1 MGDTSTTPNPTTQV
15 SSDAATKRVTV
26 IQPSSHTVLTTCGIE
41 DALRFPVRVSR
52 TADRVPVR
60 LDTELLAEQRKTAE
74 ANESIRRR
82 SRS

>member
-1 MGDTSTTPNPTTQV
+1 MGETSTTPNPTTQV
-15 SSDAATKRVTV
+15 SSDAVTRRVTV
-26 IQPSSHTVLTTCGIE
+26 VEAGSQTVLTTCGVE

-52 TADRVPVR
+52 TGDRVPVR

-82 SRS
+82 SRG